1 MMSCR
6 SGGRFLMLGPG
17 VAMVSAAWLIHSSWD
32 LWLPWLEVVGVLGV
46 SVAGRTL
53 CHLPTVLFPPSFQD

>member
-1 MMSCR
+1 
-6 SGGRFLMLGPG
+6 MLGPG